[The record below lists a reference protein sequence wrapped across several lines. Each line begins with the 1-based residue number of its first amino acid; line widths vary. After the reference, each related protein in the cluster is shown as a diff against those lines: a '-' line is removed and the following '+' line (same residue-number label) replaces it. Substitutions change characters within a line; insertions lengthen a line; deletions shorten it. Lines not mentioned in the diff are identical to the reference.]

1 MTRLPTCPMSRAI
14 SMALGAHAGWL
25 AVGPRAMAMG
35 LSELDL
41 SLPALPGG
49 GMSGGTLSADQIRA
63 YAALYYYGELEGTGL
78 MTVAELLAEDRDV
91 MGVRDE
97 ALYRALDGLS
107 RSMRGEWYPAERR
120 QMIFGT
126 MLGLERSDGI
136 RAALVNLCQVIAQF
150 EQGMAYGG
158 NNYGMAARLDMA
170 ADATLR
176 VITSRAAMGLERA
189 AQLLNHQLRAAIEV
203 MQNPALHRR
212 VGARDMWGFL
222 QAVAVP
228 AQGSLPDLGRAVR
241 RAQAGS
247 ALIAALATA
256 RGQGALA
263 SHLAQDYGALR
274 AASDWLMNAP
284 AALPQQQPP
293 QQGGHSSPYSPYP
306 PQSNGNSWGSG
317 GWA

>member
-1 MTRLPTCPMSRAI
+1 MTRQTICPLSSAI
-14 SMALGAHAGWL
+14 SMALGTHAGWL

-35 LSELDL
+35 LDDLDL

-49 GMSGGTLSADQIRA
+49 GMSGGALTDAQIRA

-78 MTVAELLAEDRDV
+78 MTVAELLAEDRDA

-107 RSMRGEWYPAERR
+107 RAMRGEWYGAERR

-126 MLGLERSDGI
+126 MLGLGRSDGI
-136 RAALVNLCQVIAQF
+136 QSALGGLCQSIAQF
-150 EQGMAYGG
+150 EQTLSYGG
-158 NNYGMAARLDMA
+158 SSYGISARLDMS

-176 VITSRAAMGLERA
+176 VITQRAAMGLERA

-228 AQGSLPDLGRAVR
+228 AQGQLPDLGRAVR
-241 RAQAGS
+241 RAQSGS
-247 ALIAALATA
+247 ALIAALASA
-256 RGQGALA
+256 RSSGGLA
-263 SHLAQDYGALR
+263 AHLSRDYGMLR
-274 AASDWLMNAP
+274 SASDWLMNAP
-284 AALPQQQPP
+284 QDMLQQP
-293 QQGGHSSPYSPYP
+293 SSGMPYDQPYTP
-306 PQSNGNSWGSG
+306 RNSG